1 MLTYGLVGNP
11 NCGKTALFNELTGS
25 TAHVGNWAGVTVDR
39 KEGTYRRKGKEPV
52 NIVDLPGIYSL
63 SPYTPEEVIARNYI
77 IGETPDLIINII
89 DATNMERNLYL
100 TTQILEMDVPVVIAL
115 NMMDLVEKQGDKINI
130 PELEKTLGVPI
141 VPISALSG
149 KGSATLMER
158 AWEAAKAERRGK
170 SVLMDSR
177 IRNAIVE
184 VESLLYEHQ
193 ISHVVFHAVKLLEAD
208 FLSLQNPELLDHRE
222 ELMAIL
228 DEIGKE
234 DRYHDVE
241 AIVADLRY
249 RYITAVCHEFVEKK
263 RKPGERSASDKMD
276 LVLTHKIFGLPIFLF
291 FMFCVFH
298 LTFSENFLGIQGV
311 AAPGVW
317 LQSLAEGLMG
327 NISDGVTAILSHYHA
342 SQWAYGLVINGVIGG
357 VGSVLSFVPQ
367 ILCLFFFLSILE
379 DSGYMARAA
388 FLMDKIFRKF
398 GLSGRAFLPLLMGF
412 GCSVPAM
419 MGARTLESDR
429 DRKITMLI
437 VPFFSCGAKLPIY
450 AMFTAA
456 LFQEKSDLII
466 FGIYLVGIVTAIVA
480 AIALKKLV
488 FKEEMAPFIME
499 LPTYH
504 VPQAKSL
511 VMLLWEK
518 LKGYVVR
525 AGTVILAS
533 TIVIWVLSN
542 FSFTFQMVGST
553 SSESMLGVLG
563 NVLVPLFRP
572 LGFVNGND
580 GWKAIVAIITGLIA
594 KEAVVSTLGVLYHPA
609 MGEDVLESDM
619 ARKALLATVAAT
631 FSPMAA
637 ISFMIFNLLCVPCM
651 ATVSAMRAEMNS
663 AKWTTFAICFWLGT
677 AWLISFIVYQGG
689 TLLGF

>member
-1 MLTYGLVGNP
+1 VGNP
-11 NCGKTALFNELTGS
+11 NCGKTALFNELTRS

-39 KEGTYRRKGKEPV
+39 KEGTYRRKGKEEV
-52 NIVDLPGIYSL
+52 TIVDLPGIYSL

-77 IGETPDLIINII
+77 IEDTPDLIINII

-115 NMMDLVEKQGDKINI
+115 NMMDLVEKQGDKIDI
-130 PELEKTLGVPI
+130 AGLEKTLGVPI
-141 VPISALSG
+141 IPISALSG
-149 KGSATLMER
+149 KGADDLMER
-158 AWEAAKAERRGK
+158 AREAAKIERKGQ
-170 SVLMDSR
+170 SVLMNSR

-184 VESLLYEHQ
+184 VERLLYEHH
-193 ISHVVFHAVKLLEAD
+193 INHVVFHAVKLLEAD
-208 FLSLQNPELLDHRE
+208 FLSLQNPELLDHRT

-228 DEIGKE
+228 GEIEKT
-234 DRYHDVE
+234 DQYHDVE

-249 RYITAVCHEFVEKK
+249 RYITATCLNFVDKK
-263 RKPGERSASDKMD
+263 RKPGELSFSDKMD
-276 LVLTHKIFGLPIFLF
+276 LLLTHKFWGLPIFLF

-298 LTFSENFLGIQGV
+298 ITFSEKFLGIEGFV
-311 AAPGVW
+311 APGVW

-327 NISDGVTAILSHYHA
+327 SVSDGISAILAHYHA
-342 SQWAYGLVINGVIGG
+342 SDWAYGLVINGVIGG

-412 GCSVPAM
+412 GCSVPAI
-419 MGARTLESDR
+419 MGARTLENDR

-437 VPFFSCGAKLPIY
+437 IPFFSCGAKLPIY

-456 LFQEKSDLII
+456 LFQEKSDVII
-466 FGIYLVGIVTAIVA
+466 FGIYLVGIITAIVA
-480 AIALKKLV
+480 AITLKKLV
-488 FKEEMAPFIME
+488 FKEEMAPFMME

-504 VPQAKSL
+504 VPQAKSIL
-511 VMLLWEK
+511 MLLWEK

-542 FSFTFQMVGST
+542 FTFTLKMVGST
-553 SSESMLGVLG
+553 SADSMLGVLG
-563 NVLVPLFRP
+563 GLLVPIFRP
-572 LGFVNGND
+572 LGFVDGQD

-594 KEAVVSTLGVLYHPA
+594 KEAVVATLGVLYHPA
-609 MGEDVLESDM
+609 MGEGALESDM

-637 ISFMIFNLLCVPCM
+637 ISFMVFNLLCVPCM
-651 ATVSAMRAEMNS
+651 AAVSAMRVEMNS

-677 AWLISFIVYQGG
+677 AWLVSFIIYQGG